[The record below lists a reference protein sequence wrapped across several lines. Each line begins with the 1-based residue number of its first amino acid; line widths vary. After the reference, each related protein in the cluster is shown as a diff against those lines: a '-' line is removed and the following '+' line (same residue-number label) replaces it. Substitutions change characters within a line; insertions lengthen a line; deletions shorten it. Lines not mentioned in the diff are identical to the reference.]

1 MQHIEF
7 VHSEHF
13 ENNYHRHYVSGP
25 LSLFVDFFWQTKFE
39 HLWQKYPD
47 GFSDVLFPNLG
58 YSYLINL
65 GTPYEMQI
73 EQNRQLVKG
82 DGFLPRLNNIEAFHK
97 PGNVLF
103 GIKFKV
109 SPVIFEKKINF
120 SEYSG
125 TMFPLSYLID
135 QSLINDVKHAHSFEK
150 RVQLLSQQYEQMIEQ
165 YKGSLQPMHIVT
177 EILQQA
183 AIHNSFETSVED
195 LAAKYKISS
204 RTLQRYFEAGTG
216 VSSKQAL
223 QVLRIRKAVS
233 HIVSR
238 PQTFHYGVYSYYDY
252 SHFHKHLRQFLQK
265 DNLVHLQPHLQLLQ
279 IARKKQVQQS

>member
-7 VHSEHF
+7 VHSDHF
-13 ENNYHRHYVSGP
+13 ETNYHRHHVTGP
-25 LSLFVDFFWQTKFE
+25 LALFIEFFWQTKFD

-65 GTPYEMQI
+65 GSPYDMQI
-73 EQNRQLVKG
+73 EQNRQQMRG
-82 DGFLPRLNNIEAFHK
+82 DGFLPRLNNIEAFHR
-97 PGNVLF
+97 PGNSVF

-109 SPVIFEKKINF
+109 SPVIFEKKVNF

-125 TMFPLSYLID
+125 TMFPLSYLMD
-135 QSLINDVKHAHSFEK
+135 QQLINNIKHAGSFEK
-150 RVQLLSQQYEQMIEQ
+150 RVQLLTNHYEDTVEQ
-165 YKGSLQPMHIVT
+165 YRGSLQPINIIT
-177 EILQQA
+177 EILQKA
-183 AIHNSFETSVED
+183 VINNNFNTTIED
-195 LAAKYKISS
+195 LAAHYSIST
-204 RTLQRYFEAGTG
+204 RTLQRYFESGTG

-238 PQTFHYGVYSYYDY
+238 PQTFHYGVYGYYDY

-265 DNLVHLQPHLQLLQ
+265 DSLVHLQPHLQLLQ
-279 IARKKQVQQS
+279 IARKKELR